1 MEHTPVILMS
11 AALPKEARARPDLVF
26 LEKPFEIDTLIDL
39 IRHLLE
45 EN

>member
-1 MEHTPVILMS
+1 MS